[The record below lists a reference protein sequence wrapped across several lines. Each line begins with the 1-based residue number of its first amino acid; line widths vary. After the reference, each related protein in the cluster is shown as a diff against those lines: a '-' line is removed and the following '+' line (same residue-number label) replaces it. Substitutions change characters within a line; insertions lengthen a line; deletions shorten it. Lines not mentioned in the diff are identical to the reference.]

1 MRLKILQSLGL
12 VLLAVLG
19 AGVAGTSVATANP
32 AGLFVSNESCSGG
45 RVLATLNWTPD
56 SAGQQYV
63 DLSARNDNFA
73 ASYST
78 SGPLPAGRSQEAL
91 EQLQPNTTYYM
102 RVSTLI
108 GTEFLRSATLSYTT
122 RSCGSSAGSTGG
134 GSSSGNATAPIHLQ
148 AAAFSATQARFQWVP
163 GTGNRYFC
171 IDYAKSLNDLLNR
184 FGSWRNSGCGTTGTS
199 HVVSGLA
206 CGTNYFARVWT
217 PAGGGLY
224 SSIGTVQTYS
234 CANAISPPAGLKTIF
249 ITNTKARL
257 DWNAGKDNRWF
268 CIDTARSRA
277 DLLSFGNSWR
287 NHACGTTFTQATI
300 SGLRCD
306 TLYFWRVYTWNPIAN
321 AHSEIS
327 TFTTDDCDTK
337 QVKAPIEDVDV
348 DRVNGEYLARI
359 EVGRPDACH
368 TFGSY
373 SADTFGNVIELT
385 VYNKQEPGACAQ
397 VYSTYNL
404 TINLG
409 SNYASGVRYIVT
421 VNDEE
426 SDTFIAN

>member
-1 MRLKILQSLGL
+1 MTLRILQGVGL
-12 VLLAVLG
+12 VLLAVFGAAVAG
-19 AGVAGTSVATANP
+19 AGVATANP

-45 RVLATLNWTPD
+45 RVFATLNWTPD

-63 DLSARNDNFA
+63 DLSVRNDNFA
-73 ASYST
+73 TSYST
-78 SGPLPAGRSQEAL
+78 SGPLPSGRSQEAL

-122 RSCGSSAGSTGG
+122 RSCSTSGGSTGG
-134 GSSSGNATAPIHLQ
+134 SSSSGNATPPIHLQ
-148 AAAFSATQARFQWVP
+148 GAAFSATQARFQWLP

-171 IDYAKSLNDLLNR
+171 VDYAKSLNDLLNR
-184 FGSWRNSGCGTTGTS
+184 VGTWRNSGCGTTVNS
-199 HVVSGLA
+199 HVLSGLS
-206 CGTNYFARVWT
+206 CGTTYFARIWT
-217 PAGGGLY
+217 SAGGGLY
-224 SSIGTVQTYS
+224 SSIVTVQTYS
-234 CANAISPPAGLKTIF
+234 CVNAISPPTGLKTIF
-249 ITNTKARL
+249 ITTTKARL
-257 DWNAGKDNRWF
+257 DWDAGKDNRWF

-277 DLLSFGNSWR
+277 DLLSFGSSWR
-287 NHACGTTFTQATI
+287 NHACWTPYTQATI
-300 SGLRCD
+300 SGLRCE
-306 TLYFWRVYTWNPIAN
+306 TLYYWRVYAWNQITN

-348 DRVNGEYLARI
+348 DRVGGEYLARI

-368 TFGSY
+368 HFGSY
-373 SADTFGNVIELT
+373 TAETFGNVIQLT
-385 VYNKQEPGACAQ
+385 VYNKKEPGACAEM
-397 VYSTYNL
+397 YSTYDL

-409 SNYASGVRYIVT
+409 SDYASGVRYIVT

-426 SDTFIAN
+426 SDSFIAN